1 MSSKENVRKAGDHFY
16 GQKTFD
22 ELNCLVQ
29 ANDRLFDVKKEGA
42 LICKTRYPRD
52 YFAEFDATDEAKYG
66 DPSVNDRFCR
76 VLECAQDMRHEETI
90 GESETNMRLG
100 KTPYN

>member
-29 ANDRLFDVKKEGA
+29 AKDRLFDV
-42 LICKTRYPRD
+42 
-52 YFAEFDATDEAKYG
+52 
-66 DPSVNDRFCR
+66 
-76 VLECAQDMRHEETI
+76 
-90 GESETNMRLG
+90 
-100 KTPYN
+100 